1 MKVKS
6 RDVKR
11 KKLNEKNGSADLVSE
26 HVSAGERLLFYL
38 STYF

>member
-11 KKLNEKNGSADLVSE
+11 KKLNKKNGSADLVSE
-26 HVSAGERLLFYL
+26 QVSAGERLQYVAVL
-38 STYF
+38 SQ